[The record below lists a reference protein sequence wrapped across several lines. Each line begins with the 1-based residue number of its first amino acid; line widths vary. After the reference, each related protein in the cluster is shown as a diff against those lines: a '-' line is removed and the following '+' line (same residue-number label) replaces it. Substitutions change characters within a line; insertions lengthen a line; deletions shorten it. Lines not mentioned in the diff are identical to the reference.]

1 MNYIAAELQ
10 PHFGEDQLFQQL
22 ASLDGEVFREVAGR
36 KTLRIMLDGKPYFA
50 KLHYGVGWWEIAK
63 NLLQARPP
71 VLGAR
76 NEWLA
81 LRKLASLK
89 INSPEPLL
97 YVDEGMN
104 PARIRSGIVTRAL
117 EDMVTLADYILI
129 GRPSFHAKQLLISSL
144 AEMTARLHD
153 GGVNHRDYYLCH
165 MLMPRALAARLDEA
179 PEPPPLYLI
188 DLHRAQIR
196 QRTPLRWRTKD
207 LGGLLFS
214 AVDAGLTRRD
224 LLRFI
229 RHYTGL
235 ELRQT
240 LTEDAATW
248 RRALRRA
255 RNMYKETHSSVPKP
269 VGKLLAW

>member
-1 MNYIAAELQ
+1 MNYIAAELE
-10 PHFGEDQLFQQL
+10 PHFGRDQLFQQL

-36 KTLRIMLDGKPYFA
+36 KTQRIMLDGKPYFA

-63 NLLQARPP
+63 NLLQARLP

-81 LRKLASLK
+81 LKKLASLK
-89 INSPEPLL
+89 IKSPEPVL

-104 PARIRSGIVTRAL
+104 PASVRSGIVTRAL
-117 EDMVTLADYILI
+117 EDMISLEDYVLA
-129 GRPSFHAKQLLISSL
+129 GRPSVHAKRLLTKSL
-144 AEMTARLHD
+144 AEVTGRLHG
-153 GGVNHRDYYLCH
+153 GGVNHRDCYLCH
-165 MLMPRALAARLDEA
+165 FLIPRTIVATLDAA

-196 QRTPLRWRTKD
+196 RRTPLRWRTKD
-207 LGGLLFS
+207 LGGLLYS
-214 AVDAGLTRRD
+214 AIEAGLTKRD

-248 RRALRRA
+248 RGALRRA
-255 RNMYKETHSSVPKP
+255 RSLYRKTHSALPEP